1 MIIMMI
7 VITLLPQGLNQ
18 AHVDPSQR
26 GVPQVQCENNS
37 SRTKSR
43 FPEVMIEL
51 HQTFNPAQN
60 HHIAAYKNVD
70 KSSVLHR
77 KP

>member
-1 MIIMMI
+1 MI

-37 SRTKSR
+37 SWTKSR
-43 FPEVMIEL
+43 FPEVMIRGERIIRYSNIIRII
-51 HQTFNPAQN
+51 FEYQN
-60 HHIAAYKNVD
+60 IRIRIGRYFQAE
-70 KSSVLHR
+70 
-77 KP
+77 